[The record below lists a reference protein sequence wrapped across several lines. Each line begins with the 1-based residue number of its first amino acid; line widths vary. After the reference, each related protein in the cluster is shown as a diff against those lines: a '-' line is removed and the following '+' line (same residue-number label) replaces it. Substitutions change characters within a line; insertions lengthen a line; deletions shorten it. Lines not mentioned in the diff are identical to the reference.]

1 VKVSEGYGKKKL
13 KSINKNL
20 SALNFVTYF
29 FKFLSTRE
37 KQGEKYS
44 KNHLDQNTTNTFFS
58 LTSAQI
64 RNNGDF

>member
-29 FKFLSTRE
+29 FKFLSTR
-37 KQGEKYS
+37 KKYS
-44 KNHLDQNTTNTFFS
+44 KNHLDQNTTNIFFS

-64 RNNGDF
+64 ENNGDF